1 MRAYEFFIFIR
12 TREGNPLY
20 YREFGNLMDTT
31 VYDDELETVKAH
43 VKEKCEYLI
52 KNEPAA
58 HSAKVNIFEIL
69 DDGSPVFLET
79 FLDLTK

>member
-1 MRAYEFFIFIR
+1 MRAYKFFISIR

-20 YREFGNLMDTT
+20 YQEFDRLMDTV

-43 VKEKCEYLI
+43 VKDKCEYLI
-52 KNEPAA
+52 KNNPSC
-58 HSAKVNIFEIL
+58 HTAKAKLYEVL
-69 DDGSPVFLET
+69 DNGDKVSLET